1 MNNYYEVIR
10 RPLLSEKSYAR
21 IKDKVYTFV
30 VDKDATKVDIRNA
43 VEKAFNVEVEK
54 VNVVNVKGHEKSQ
67 NTKKG
72 RTVGKTSDYKK
83 AIVTLKETSKPI
95 AFFESLS

>member
-1 MNNYYEVIR
+1 MNAYDVIKK
-10 RPLLSEKSYAR
+10 PLLSEKSYAK
-21 IKDKVYTFV
+21 ISDKIYTFV
-30 VDKDATKVDIRNA
+30 VDKNATKIDVKNA
-43 VEKAFNVEVEK
+43 VEQIFNVQVEK
-54 VNVVNVKGHEKSQ
+54 VNTLNVKGHEKSQ

-83 AIVTLKETSKPI
+83 AIVTLKKDSKPI